1 MKPLVRGLGYVR
13 VQTREL
19 DRWRSITV
27 DGLGF
32 AECDRPGSS
41 GLHLRMDEREERLVV
56 LPGAEE
62 KVLAVGWEVRDQFAL
77 SAVGRALEASATD
90 VELLSDEECHGRRVD
105 GALRFTDPG
114 GLTTEVFHGP
124 VLDDH
129 PVRTRWMQRFVT
141 GDQGM
146 GALALAT
153 PDVDRIDAF
162 YTEVL
167 GFLPRGAVQV
177 EGGLAGARPL
187 RARLLGVNRRHHVL
201 VLAPGGRRYSG
212 LQKVR
217 VEVDSLDAVG
227 AAQDELAH
235 RGAADV
241 TTLGRHTNDRMLSF
255 YVRMPGGWMLE
266 YGTSALP
273 VDENSYV
280 AEEFTRGSRWG
291 HDWRTDEPVAEVAQF
306 PGRKSRS

>member
-1 MKPLVRGLGYVR
+1 MTPLVRGLGYVR

-27 DGLGF
+27 EGLGF
-32 AECDRPGSS
+32 AESPREGSS
-41 GLHLRMDEREERLVV
+41 ALHLRMDEREERLVIE
-56 LPGAEE
+56 PGPEE

-77 SAVGRALEASATD
+77 SAVGRALEASAVD
-90 VELLSDEECHGRRVD
+90 VELLGEEECHHRRVD
-105 GALRFTDPG
+105 GAIRFTDPS
-114 GLTTEVFHGP
+114 GLTIEVFHGP

-146 GALALAT
+146 GAVAVAA
-153 PDVDRIDAF
+153 PDVDRVDTF

-177 EGGLAGARPL
+177 EGGAAGSRPL

-201 VLAPGGRRYSG
+201 VLAPGGRRWGG

-217 VEVDSLDAVG
+217 VEVDNLDAVG
-227 AAQDELAH
+227 AAQDEMVR
-235 RGAADV
+235 RGWADV

-266 YGTSALP
+266 YGTAALP
-273 VDENSYV
+273 VDETSYT

-291 HDWRTDEPVAEVAQF
+291 HDWRSEEPVAQIAQF
-306 PGRKSRS
+306 PGKKKHS